1 MKKSFADILAE
12 KERDNLARIVS
23 KVPEWEG
30 ISGLNFPTSLSIQ
43 QCSSSVTA
51 RYKAALAASHFPSKT
66 VIADLTG
73 GLGVDSWHL
82 SRIAEKVWYN
92 EMNRDLAE
100 AVRHNFEVLGASNI
114 HISTE
119 EITQDNLG
127 GLLGQWK
134 PDLVYIDPA
143 RRSATGSKVF
153 KLADCSPDLT
163 QLKDIIQSKV
173 SCLMVKLSPMAD
185 ISQISRELGGL
196 SEVHILGS
204 EGECKELL
212 VIMDGARKE
221 PVIKV
226 VDGEGSF
233 QFTKGEE
240 DSASPT
246 FIQSASDIQGY
257 LFEPGKALMKSGAFN
272 LISSRFGLKKLGISA
287 HLYVGSEPSYE
298 LTSLGKWFRINS
310 VCSLDK
316 KTFAETGKAYPHCEV
331 TARNLPLSSDEMRKK
346 MRAASGDDAH
356 IFGVGTE
363 KAGRVIIVTSRL

>member
-12 KERDNLARIVS
+12 KERDNLGRIVS

-30 ISGLNFPTSLSIQ
+30 ISGLTFPTSLSIQ

-51 RYKAALAASHFPSKT
+51 RYKAALAASHFPSRP

-82 SRIAEKVWYN
+82 SQIAEKIFYN
-92 EMNRDLAE
+92 EMNVDLAE
-100 AVRHNFEVLGASNI
+100 AVRHNFEILGASNI
-114 HISTE
+114 HISKE

-127 GLLGQWK
+127 GLLDQWK
-134 PDLVYIDPA
+134 PDLVYLDPA
-143 RRSATGSKVF
+143 RRSASGSKVF
-153 KLADCSPDLT
+153 RLADCSPDLT
-163 QLKDIIQSKV
+163 TLKDIILSRV
-173 SCLMVKLSPMAD
+173 SHLMVKLSPMAD

-212 VIMDGARKE
+212 VIIDGAMKE

-233 QFTKGEE
+233 QFTRQEE
-240 DSASPT
+240 NSATPS
-246 FIQSASDIQGY
+246 FIQSEQDIQGY

-272 LISSRFGLKKLGISA
+272 LVGTRYGLKKLGISA
-287 HLYVGSEPSYE
+287 HLYVGSEPSEE
-298 LTSLGKWFRINS
+298 LASLGKWFRINDVS
-310 VCSLDK
+310 SLDK
-316 KTFAETGKAYPHCEV
+316 KTLAETGKTYPHCEV
-331 TARNLPLSSDEMRKK
+331 TARNLPMSSDEMRKK

-363 KAGRVIIVTSRL
+363 KAGRVIIITSRL